1 MQAFSCPLC
10 HKVFHVQDVDIGHDV
25 ICPHCNAV
33 THVPDLHALAVNVQ
47 QWRQPK
53 MVPNGPELHFVQVAD
68 DGQITVRW
76 NGAAEARAAIKELR
90 AAKRYLMLQ
99 KKLVKEHMRQIRAQF
114 TSMRRRQGS
123 MLRGGGTIGRV
134 VRTVQGVARDAE
146 RAQLA
151 NALAP
156 AETKRTR
163 LEAGIAAIDALILDV
178 QMHELHST

>member
-10 HKVFHVQDVDIGHDV
+10 HKVFHVQDMDIGHDV

-33 THVPDLHALAVNVQ
+33 THVPDLHAPAVNVQ

-53 MVPNGPELHFVQVAD
+53 MVPDGPELRFVQVAD

-99 KKLVKEHMRQIRAQF
+99 KKLVASQMRCRRSRAASSSVSESQ
-114 TSMRRRQGS
+114 
-123 MLRGGGTIGRV
+123 
-134 VRTVQGVARDAE
+134 
-146 RAQLA
+146 
-151 NALAP
+151 
-156 AETKRTR
+156 
-163 LEAGIAAIDALILDV
+163 
-178 QMHELHST
+178 